1 MAWAGVNV
9 KWDGA
14 AGKEHARVKMERLV
28 AISND
33 AQCKNSNNKKKKR
46 KEVTLE
52 IKPLREINLTV

>member
-1 MAWAGVNV
+1 MAWTRVNA

-14 AGKEHARVKMERLV
+14 AGKEHARVKMDCLV

-33 AQCKNSNNKKKKR
+33 ALNKNSNNKKR

-52 IKPLREINLTV
+52 TKQLTEINLI

>member
-1 MAWAGVNV
+1 MAWASVNV

-14 AGKEHARVKMERLV
+14 AGKEHARVKMDRLV

-33 AQCKNSNNKKKKR
+33 ALSKNSNNEKKR

-52 IKPLREINLTV
+52 TKPLTEINLI

>member
-1 MAWAGVNV
+1 M
-9 KWDGA
+9 
-14 AGKEHARVKMERLV
+14 EHLV

-46 KEVTLE
+46 KEVILE